1 MVGAQRDDANG
12 PVDLI
17 IVNGK
22 VYPGGG
28 ATMQEAVA
36 VRGNQILR
44 VGSNRDVKRLRRP
57 QTVVVDAHGAT
68 VIPGLN
74 DTHAQLTP
82 GALSLD
88 QLDLSSATTLDE
100 LEALISEYADDMPS
114 RAWVLGRNGD
124 RSLLAIANVA
134 ARKILDDVV
143 PDRPVMLTSDDGT
156 LAWAN
161 SEALKRAGIG
171 AHTRTVPAVPAA
183 NIVKDRK
190 TGEPTGVLRAEA
202 IVLMTH
208 VLPEP
213 SHAEK
218 LVAMRAAIEEAHRLG
233 VTSVQSASSGE
244 EEMDLLN
251 EIRQQG
257 DLTLRVYGSVV
268 VSEDVDE
275 AAVAALDEVR
285 ARYPDDPTLKLGGAE
300 VVCRCDAA
308 RLQRAV
314 TLLDK
319 HNWRVMVR
327 TSDEADVHAALDA
340 FEHAAAANPVPAS
353 GRRFRLEDLKAI
365 SADDLARLPRF
376 SVMAEVFG
384 SDASSDATPLWSALT
399 GAGARLLFGSDW
411 PAGPFDPRDTIESA
425 LNAPAELKSIV
436 DAYTGQAAFAS
447 YDEHRKGK
455 LATGMLADIVIFS
468 NDIFQDPPQ
477 SLKDSA
483 VTVTIFDGKVVYQRP
498 AHATSN

>member
-1 MVGAQRDDANG
+1 
-12 PVDLI
+12 
-17 IVNGK
+17 
-22 VYPGGG
+22 
-28 ATMQEAVA
+28 
-36 VRGNQILR
+36 
-44 VGSNRDVKRLRRP
+44 
-57 QTVVVDAHGAT
+57 
-68 VIPGLN
+68 
-74 DTHAQLTP
+74 
-82 GALSLD
+82 
-88 QLDLSSATTLDE
+88 
-100 LEALISEYADDMPS
+100 
-114 RAWVLGRNGD
+114 
-124 RSLLAIANVA
+124 VA
-134 ARKILDDVV
+134 ARKILDEDV
-143 PDRPVMLTSDDGT
+143 PDRPVFLTSDDGT

-161 SEALKRAGIG
+161 SEALKRAGFIAG
-171 AHTRTVPAVPAA
+171 AHTRTAPSAPAA

-190 TGEPTGVLRAEA
+190 TGEPTGVLKAEA

-233 VTSVQSASSGE
+233 VTSVQSAGSPEREG
-244 EEMDLLN
+244 EEMDLLK

-268 VSEDVDE
+268 VSENVDE
-275 AAVAALDEVR
+275 DAVAALDELR
-285 ARYPDDPTLKLGGAE
+285 ASYPDDPTLKLGGAE
-300 VVCRCDAA
+300 VACPCDADK
-308 RLQRAV
+308 LQRAV

-327 TSDEADVHAALDA
+327 TPDEADVHAALDA
-340 FEHAAAANPVPAS
+340 FEHAAASNPVPAS

-365 SADDLARLPRF
+365 SPEDLARLPRF

-384 SDASSDATPLWSALT
+384 SDASSDATPLWSAWT
-399 GAGARLLFGSDW
+399 DAGARLLFGSDW
-411 PAGPFDPRDTIESA
+411 PAGSFDPRDTIESA
-425 LNAPAELKSIV
+425 LNAPAGLKSIV

-455 LATGMLADIVIFS
+455 LAPGMLADIVIFS